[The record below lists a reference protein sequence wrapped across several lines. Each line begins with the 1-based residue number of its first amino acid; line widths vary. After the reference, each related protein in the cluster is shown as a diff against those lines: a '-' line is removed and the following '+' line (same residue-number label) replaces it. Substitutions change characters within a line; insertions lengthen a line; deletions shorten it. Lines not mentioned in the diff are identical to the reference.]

1 MKIFVVEDD
10 KSLVK
15 MMENQLS
22 RYAYPTFVPENF
34 AAVLDEFLM
43 IQPDL
48 VLLDVNLPYYD
59 GFYWCQKIRERSL
72 VPILFISARDGNMDQ
87 VMALEYGAD
96 DYLVKPFSYDLLL
109 AKVKSHIRRV
119 YGDYA
124 QSDRAR
130 SLKAGELIYYPE
142 ALKMVYREA
151 SEWLTVREGELLTL
165 LMSAHPEMVKR
176 ERILN
181 LLWDDE
187 RFVDDNTLSVN
198 VGRLRKKLA
207 AMGIDDPIQTIRG
220 KGYALSVVGTEQ

>member
-22 RYAYPTFVPENF
+22 RYAYQTFVSENF

-142 ALKMVYREA
+142 ALKMVYRES

-207 AMGIDDPIQTIRG
+207 AMGINDPIQTIRG
-220 KGYALSVVGTEQ
+220 KGYALSVIGTEE

>member
-22 RYAYPTFVPENF
+22 RYAYQTFVPENF

-72 VPILFISARDGNMDQ
+72 VPILFISTRDGNMDQ

-119 YGDYA
+119 YGDYS

-142 ALKMVYREA
+142 ALKMVYRES

-207 AMGIDDPIQTIRG
+207 AMGINDPIQTIRG
-220 KGYALSVVGTEQ
+220 KGYALSVIGTEE

>member
-22 RYAYPTFVPENF
+22 RYAYQTFVPENF

-207 AMGIDDPIQTIRG
+207 SMGINDPIQTIRG
-220 KGYALSVVGTEQ
+220 KGYALSVIGTEE

>member
-22 RYAYPTFVPENF
+22 RYAYQTFVPENF

-142 ALKMVYREA
+142 ALKMVYRES

-207 AMGIDDPIQTIRG
+207 AMGINDPIQTIRG
-220 KGYALSVVGTEQ
+220 KGYALSVIGTEE

>member
-1 MKIFVVEDD
+1 
-10 KSLVK
+10 

-22 RYAYPTFVPENF
+22 RYAYQTFVPENF

-207 AMGIDDPIQTIRG
+207 AMGINDPIQTIRG
-220 KGYALSVVGTEQ
+220 KGYALSVVGTEE

>member
-22 RYAYPTFVPENF
+22 RYAYQTFVPENF

-142 ALKMVYREA
+142 ALKMVYRES
-151 SEWLTVREGELLTL
+151 SEWLTVREGELLTV

-207 AMGIDDPIQTIRG
+207 AMGINDPIQTIRG
-220 KGYALSVVGTEQ
+220 KGYALSVIGTEE

>member
-22 RYAYPTFVPENF
+22 RYAYQTFVPENF

-119 YGDYA
+119 YGDYS

-142 ALKMVYREA
+142 ALKMVYRES

-207 AMGIDDPIQTIRG
+207 AMGINDPIQTIRG
-220 KGYALSVVGTEQ
+220 KGYALSVVGTEE

>member
-22 RYAYPTFVPENF
+22 RYAYQTFVPENF

-142 ALKMVYREA
+142 ALKMVYRES

-181 LLWDDE
+181 LLWDYE

-207 AMGIDDPIQTIRG
+207 AMGINDPIQTIRG
-220 KGYALSVVGTEQ
+220 KGYALSVIGTEE

>member
-1 MKIFVVEDD
+1 KIFVVEDD

-22 RYAYPTFVPENF
+22 RYAYQTFVPENF

-207 AMGIDDPIQTIRG
+207 AMGINDPIQTIRG
-220 KGYALSVVGTEQ
+220 KGYALSVIGTEE

>member
-22 RYAYPTFVPENF
+22 RYAYQTFVPENF

-142 ALKMVYREA
+142 ALKMVYRES
-151 SEWLTVREGELLTL
+151 SEWLTIREGELLTL

-207 AMGIDDPIQTIRG
+207 AMGINDPIQTIRG
-220 KGYALSVVGTEQ
+220 KGYALSVIGTEE

>member
-1 MKIFVVEDD
+1 MKIFVEDD

-22 RYAYPTFVPENF
+22 RYAYQTFVPENF

-119 YGDYA
+119 YGDYS

-207 AMGIDDPIQTIRG
+207 AMGINDPIQTIRG
-220 KGYALSVVGTEQ
+220 KGYALSVIGTEE

>member
-22 RYAYPTFVPENF
+22 RYAYQTFVPENF
-34 AAVLDEFLM
+34 AAVLAEFLL

-59 GFYWCQKIRERSL
+59 GFYWCQKIREHSL

-207 AMGIDDPIQTIRG
+207 AMGINDPIQTIRG
-220 KGYALSVVGTEQ
+220 KGYALSVIGTEE

>member
-22 RYAYPTFVPENF
+22 RYAYQTFVPENF
-34 AAVLDEFLM
+34 AAVLDEFLL

-119 YGDYA
+119 YGDYS

-142 ALKMVYREA
+142 ALKMVYREV

-198 VGRLRKKLA
+198 VGRLLKKLA
-207 AMGIDDPIQTIRG
+207 AMGINDPIQTIRG
-220 KGYALSVVGTEQ
+220 KGYALSVIGTEE

>member
-1 MKIFVVEDD
+1 
-10 KSLVK
+10 

-22 RYAYPTFVPENF
+22 RYAYQTFVPENF

-119 YGDYA
+119 YGDYS

-207 AMGIDDPIQTIRG
+207 AMGINDPIQTIRG
-220 KGYALSVVGTEQ
+220 KGYALSVIGTEE

>member
-22 RYAYPTFVPENF
+22 RYAYQTFVPENF
-34 AAVLDEFLM
+34 DAVLDEFLS

-207 AMGIDDPIQTIRG
+207 AMGINDPIQTIRG

>member
-1 MKIFVVEDD
+1 M
-10 KSLVK
+10 
-15 MMENQLS
+15 
-22 RYAYPTFVPENF
+22 P
-34 AAVLDEFLM
+34 
-43 IQPDL
+43 
-48 VLLDVNLPYYD
+48 
-59 GFYWCQKIRERSL
+59 
-72 VPILFISARDGNMDQ
+72 
-87 VMALEYGAD
+87 
-96 DYLVKPFSYDLLL
+96 L

-130 SLKAGELIYYPE
+130 SLKVGELIYYPE

-198 VGRLRKKLA
+198 VGRLRKNWRQWA
-207 AMGIDDPIQTIRG
+207 SMIRS
-220 KGYALSVVGTEQ
+220 KRFAERATLYQ

>member
-1 MKIFVVEDD
+1 MVEDD

-22 RYAYPTFVPENF
+22 RYAYQTFVPENF

-119 YGDYA
+119 YGDYS

-207 AMGIDDPIQTIRG
+207 AMGINDPIQTIRG
-220 KGYALSVVGTEQ
+220 KGYALSVIGTEE

>member
-22 RYAYPTFVPENF
+22 RYAYQTFVPENF

-59 GFYWCQKIRERSL
+59 GFYWCQKIRERSF

-207 AMGIDDPIQTIRG
+207 AMGINDPIQTIRG
-220 KGYALSVVGTEQ
+220 KGYALSVIGTEE

>member
-22 RYAYPTFVPENF
+22 RYAYQTFVPENF

-176 ERILN
+176 EQILN

-207 AMGIDDPIQTIRG
+207 AMGINDPIQTIRG
-220 KGYALSVVGTEQ
+220 KGYALSVIGTEE

>member
-22 RYAYPTFVPENF
+22 RYAYQTFVPENF

-119 YGDYA
+119 YGDYS

-142 ALKMVYREA
+142 ALKMVYRES

-165 LMSAHPEMVKR
+165 LMSAHPETVKR

-207 AMGIDDPIQTIRG
+207 AMGINDPIQTIRG
-220 KGYALSVVGTEQ
+220 KGYALSVIGTEE

>member
-22 RYAYPTFVPENF
+22 RYAYQTFVPENF

-142 ALKMVYREA
+142 ALKMVYRES

-165 LMSAHPEMVKR
+165 LMSAHPETVKR

-207 AMGIDDPIQTIRG
+207 AMGINDPIQTIRG
-220 KGYALSVVGTEQ
+220 KGYALSVIGTEE

>member
-1 MKIFVVEDD
+1 MVEDD

-22 RYAYPTFVPENF
+22 RYAYQTFVPENF

-207 AMGIDDPIQTIRG
+207 AMGINDPIQTIRG
-220 KGYALSVVGTEQ
+220 KGYALSVVGTEE

>member
-22 RYAYPTFVPENF
+22 RYAYQTFVPENF

-176 ERILN
+176 ELILN

-207 AMGIDDPIQTIRG
+207 AMGINDPIQTIRG
-220 KGYALSVVGTEQ
+220 KGYALSVIGTEE

>member
-22 RYAYPTFVPENF
+22 RYAYQTFVPENF

-59 GFYWCQKIRERSL
+59 GFYWCQKIKERSL

-142 ALKMVYREA
+142 ALKMVYRES

-207 AMGIDDPIQTIRG
+207 AMGINDPIQTIRG
-220 KGYALSVVGTEQ
+220 KGYALSVIGTEE

>member
-22 RYAYPTFVPENF
+22 RYAYQTFVPENF

-142 ALKMVYREA
+142 ALKMVYRES

-207 AMGIDDPIQTIRG
+207 AMGINDPIQTIRG
-220 KGYALSVVGTEQ
+220 KGYALSVVGTEE

>member
-1 MKIFVVEDD
+1 
-10 KSLVK
+10 
-15 MMENQLS
+15 
-22 RYAYPTFVPENF
+22 
-34 AAVLDEFLM
+34 
-43 IQPDL
+43 
-48 VLLDVNLPYYD
+48 
-59 GFYWCQKIRERSL
+59 FYWCQKIRERSL

-207 AMGIDDPIQTIRG
+207 AMGINDPIQTIRG
-220 KGYALSVVGTEQ
+220 KGYALSVIGTEE

>member
-22 RYAYPTFVPENF
+22 RYAYQTFVPENF
-34 AAVLDEFLM
+34 AAVLDEFLS

-130 SLKAGELIYYPE
+130 SLKAGELTYYPE

-151 SEWLTVREGELLTL
+151 SQWLTVREGELLTL

-207 AMGIDDPIQTIRG
+207 AMGINDPIQTIRG

>member
-22 RYAYPTFVPENF
+22 RYAYQTFVPENF

-119 YGDYA
+119 YGDYS

-142 ALKMVYREA
+142 ALKMVYRES

-207 AMGIDDPIQTIRG
+207 AMGINDPIQTIRG
-220 KGYALSVVGTEQ
+220 KGYALSVIGTEE

>member
-1 MKIFVVEDD
+1 MKIFMVEDD

-22 RYAYPTFVPENF
+22 RYAYQTFVPENF

-142 ALKMVYREA
+142 ALKMVYRES

-207 AMGIDDPIQTIRG
+207 AMGINDPIQTIRG
-220 KGYALSVVGTEQ
+220 KGYALSVIGTEE